1 MNELKSLKP
10 IAEKRMMKKQIVYRK
25 GWKQI
30 QENVVDAKN
39 MDGS

>member
-1 MNELKSLKP
+1 MV
-10 IAEKRMMKKQIVYRK
+10 EKRMIKKQIVYRK

-30 QENVVDAKN
+30 QKYVIDAKN